1 MQQPDMNLTID
12 QRLRRRF
19 KALPVDWPRRLL
31 IGGLVLLLIVQGVR
45 LVYALVSP
53 ATPLGDWQPK
63 MPEAMAPAARAELF
77 ARVDPFYRTLSTG
90 AQTSSTV
97 TSLQI
102 QLFGIRMSY
111 GGVAGSAIIAG
122 SDGVQNS
129 IGIGEDIQ
137 PGVKLAAVH
146 FDHVEIDNAGK
157 RELLY
162 IDQAQ
167 GAAVAAGTAA
177 TPTLSAPQQTNA
189 QISGTIPISPQSIRA
204 GISFSPRSEGGRV
217 TGVAVGQQGD
227 GSAFQA
233 AGFRNGDVIRSINGR
248 PINAAG
254 DAAGLLSQVQ
264 PGARLS
270 LEVERGAGTV
280 PIAIIIPNG
289 NP

>member
-1 MQQPDMNLTID
+1 MILTID
-12 QRLRRRF
+12 QRVRRRL
-19 KALPVDWPRRLL
+19 KALPANWPRRLL
-31 IGGLVLLLIVQGVR
+31 LGALVLVLIVQLVR
-45 LVYALVSP
+45 LVYALVTP
-53 ATPLGDWQPK
+53 AAPVGEWRPK
-63 MPEAMAPAARAELF
+63 MPVEMDETARAELF
-77 ARVDPFYRTLSTG
+77 GRVDPFYRTIPTG
-90 AQTSSTV
+90 ESGNNQI

-102 QLFGIRMSY
+102 QLFGIRMST
-111 GGVAGSAIIAG
+111 GSGDGSAIIAG
-122 SDGVQNS
+122 TDGVQNS
-129 IGIGEDIQ
+129 IGVGEDIQ

-162 IDQAQ
+162 LDQAV
-167 GAAVAAGTAA
+167 GAAVSAGTAA
-177 TPTLSAPQQTNA
+177 PTSSAPQATNA
-189 QISGTIPISPQSIRA
+189 QVSGTIPLSPASVRA

-217 TGVAVGQQGD
+217 TGIAVGQQGD

-248 PINAAG
+248 PINAVG
-254 DAAGLLSQVQ
+254 DVAGLGSQIQ

>member
-1 MQQPDMNLTID
+1 MILTID
-12 QRLRRRF
+12 QRVRRRL
-19 KALPVDWPRRLL
+19 KALPANWPRRLL
-31 IGGLVLLLIVQGVR
+31 LGGLALVLIVQIVR
-45 LVYALVSP
+45 LVYALITPVSP
-53 ATPLGDWQPK
+53 VGEWRPK
-63 MPEAMAPAARAELF
+63 LPVEMAASARAELF
-77 ARVDPFYRTLSTG
+77 ARVDPFYRTIPTG
-90 AQTSSTV
+90 ESGSNQV
-97 TSLQI
+97 TALQI
-102 QLFGIRMSY
+102 QLFGIRMST
-111 GGVAGSAIIAG
+111 GSGDGSAIIAG

-129 IGIGEDIQ
+129 IGVGEDIQ

-162 IDQAQ
+162 LDQAV
-167 GAAVAAGTAA
+167 GAAVAAGSAS
-177 TPTLSAPQQTNA
+177 PTLSAPQETNA
-189 QISGTIPISPQSIRA
+189 QIGGTIPLSPASVRA

-217 TGVAVGQQGD
+217 TGIAVGQQGD

-248 PINAAG
+248 PVNAAG
-254 DAAGLLSQVQ
+254 DVAGLGSQVQ

>member
-1 MQQPDMNLTID
+1 MILTID
-12 QRLRRRF
+12 QRVRRRL

-31 IGGLVLLLIVQGVR
+31 LGGLALVLIVQIVR
-45 LVYALVSP
+45 LVYALVTPASP
-53 ATPLGDWQPK
+53 VGDWRPK
-63 MPEAMAPAARAELF
+63 MPVEMAASARNELF
-77 ARVDPFYRTLSTG
+77 ARVDPFYRTIPTG
-90 AQTSSTV
+90 EGGSSQV

-102 QLFGIRMSY
+102 QLFGIRMST
-111 GGVAGSAIIAG
+111 GSGDGSAIIAG

-129 IGIGEDIQ
+129 IGVGEEIQ

-162 IDQAQ
+162 LDQAV
-167 GAAVAAGTAA
+167 GAAVAAGTAP
-177 TPTLSAPQQTNA
+177 PTLSAPQETNA
-189 QISGTIPISPQSIRA
+189 QIGGTIPLSPASVRA
-204 GISFSPRSEGGRV
+204 GISFSPRTEGGRV
-217 TGVAVGQQGD
+217 TGIAVGQQGD

-233 AGFRNGDVIRSINGR
+233 AGFRNGDVIRSINGT
-248 PINAAG
+248 PVNAAG
-254 DAAGLLSQVQ
+254 DVVGLGAQVQ

>member
-1 MQQPDMNLTID
+1 MNLTFN
-12 QRLRRRF
+12 QTLRRRF
-19 KALPVDWPRRLL
+19 KSLPVDWPRRLL
-31 IGGLVLLLIVQGVR
+31 IGGLALVLIVQLVR
-45 LVYALVSP
+45 LAYALLTP
-53 ATPLGDWQPK
+53 GTPLGDWQPK
-63 MPEAMAPAARAELF
+63 MPQEMAPAARAELF
-77 ARVDPFYRTLSTG
+77 ARVDPFYRTVATG
-90 AQTSSTV
+90 TQGSSTV

-102 QLFGIRMSY
+102 QLFGIRMNY
-111 GGVAGSAIIAG
+111 GSELGSAIIAG
-122 SDGVQNS
+122 ADGVQNS
-129 IGIGEDIQ
+129 IGVGEEIQ
-137 PGVKLAAVH
+137 PGVKLAAVR
-146 FDHVEIDNAGK
+146 FDHVEIDNQGK

-162 IDQAQ
+162 LDQAQ
-167 GAAVAAGTAA
+167 GAAVAAGTA

-189 QISGTIPISPQSIRA
+189 TISGTIPISPMSIRA

-217 TGVAVGQQGD
+217 TGIAVGQQGD

-248 PINAAG
+248 PVNAAG
-254 DAAGLLSQVQ
+254 DAASLLSQVQ

>member
-1 MQQPDMNLTID
+1 MNLTID
-12 QRLRRRF
+12 PRLRRRF

-31 IGGLVLLLIVQGVR
+31 LGALVLILIVQLVR
-45 LVYALVSP
+45 LLFALISP

-63 MPEAMAPAARAELF
+63 MPQDMAPAARAELF
-77 ARVDPFYRTLSTG
+77 GRVDPFYRSMQTASESTS
-90 AQTSSTV
+90 QV
-97 TSLQI
+97 TGLQI
-102 QLFGIRMSY
+102 QLFGIRMNY
-111 GGVAGSAIIAG
+111 GTDLGSAIIAG
-122 SDGVQNS
+122 PDGIQNS
-129 IGIGEDIQ
+129 IGVGEDIQ
-137 PGVKLAAVH
+137 PGVKLVAVR

-162 IDQAQ
+162 LDQAQ
-167 GAAVAAGTAA
+167 GAAVAAGTAPG
-177 TPTLSAPQQTNA
+177 PTLSAPMQPNA
-189 QISGTIPISPQSIRA
+189 EISGTIPISPMSIRA

-217 TGVAVGQQGD
+217 TGIAVGQQGD

-248 PINAAG
+248 PVNAAG
-254 DAAGLLSQVQ
+254 DAASLLSQVQ

>member
-1 MQQPDMNLTID
+1 MNLTID
-12 QRLRRRF
+12 PRLRRRF

-31 IGGLVLLLIVQGVR
+31 LGALVLILIVQLVR
-45 LVYALVSP
+45 LLFALISP

-63 MPEAMAPAARAELF
+63 MPQDMAPAARAELF
-77 ARVDPFYRTLSTG
+77 GRVDPFYRSMQTGSESTS
-90 AQTSSTV
+90 QV
-97 TSLQI
+97 TGLQI
-102 QLFGIRMSY
+102 QLFGIRMNY
-111 GGVAGSAIIAG
+111 GTDLGSAIIAG
-122 SDGVQNS
+122 ADGIQNS
-129 IGIGEDIQ
+129 IGVGEDIQ
-137 PGVKLAAVH
+137 PGVKLVAVR

-162 IDQAQ
+162 LDQAQ
-167 GAAVAAGTAA
+167 GAAVAAGTAPG
-177 TPTLSAPQQTNA
+177 PTLSAPMQPNA
-189 QISGTIPISPQSIRA
+189 EISGTIPISPMSIRA

-217 TGVAVGQQGD
+217 TGIAVGQQGD

-248 PINAAG
+248 PVNAAG
-254 DAAGLLSQVQ
+254 DAASLLSQVQ

>member
-1 MQQPDMNLTID
+1 MNLTID
-12 QRLRRRF
+12 PRLRRRF

-31 IGGLVLLLIVQGVR
+31 LGALVLILIVQLVR
-45 LVYALVSP
+45 LLFALISP

-63 MPEAMAPAARAELF
+63 MPQDMAPAARAELF
-77 ARVDPFYRTLSTG
+77 GRVDPFYRSMQTASESTS
-90 AQTSSTV
+90 QV
-97 TSLQI
+97 TGLQI
-102 QLFGIRMSY
+102 QLFGIRMNY
-111 GGVAGSAIIAG
+111 GTDLGSAIIAG
-122 SDGVQNS
+122 ADGIQNS
-129 IGIGEDIQ
+129 IGVGEDIQ
-137 PGVKLAAVH
+137 PGVKLVAVR

-162 IDQAQ
+162 LDQAQ
-167 GAAVAAGTAA
+167 GAAVAAGTAPG
-177 TPTLSAPQQTNA
+177 PTLSAPMQPNA
-189 QISGTIPISPQSIRA
+189 EISGTIPISPMSIRA

-217 TGVAVGQQGD
+217 TGIAVGQQGD

-248 PINAAG
+248 PVNAAG
-254 DAAGLLSQVQ
+254 DAASLLSQVQ

>member
-1 MQQPDMNLTID
+1 MNLTIHP
-12 QRLRRRF
+12 RLRRRF

-31 IGGLVLLLIVQGVR
+31 LGALVLILIVQLVR
-45 LVYALVSP
+45 LLFALISP

-63 MPEAMAPAARAELF
+63 MPQDMAPAARAELF
-77 ARVDPFYRTLSTG
+77 GRVDPFYRSMQTGSESTS
-90 AQTSSTV
+90 QV
-97 TSLQI
+97 TGLQI
-102 QLFGIRMSY
+102 QLFGIRMNY
-111 GGVAGSAIIAG
+111 GTDLGSAIIAG
-122 SDGVQNS
+122 ADGIQNS
-129 IGIGEDIQ
+129 IGVGEDIQ
-137 PGVKLAAVH
+137 PGVKLVAVR

-162 IDQAQ
+162 LDQAQ
-167 GAAVAAGTAA
+167 GAAVAAGTAPG
-177 TPTLSAPQQTNA
+177 PTLSAPMQPNA
-189 QISGTIPISPQSIRA
+189 EISGTIPISPMSIRA

-217 TGVAVGQQGD
+217 TGIAVGQQGD

-248 PINAAG
+248 PVNAAG
-254 DAAGLLSQVQ
+254 DAASLLSQVQ

>member
-1 MQQPDMNLTID
+1 MNLTID
-12 QRLRRRF
+12 PRLRRRF

-31 IGGLVLLLIVQGVR
+31 LGALVLILVVQLVR
-45 LVYALVSP
+45 LLFALISP

-63 MPEAMAPAARAELF
+63 MPQDMAPAARAELF
-77 ARVDPFYRTLSTG
+77 GRVDPFYRSMQTASESTS
-90 AQTSSTV
+90 QV
-97 TSLQI
+97 TGLQI
-102 QLFGIRMSY
+102 QLFGIRMNY
-111 GGVAGSAIIAG
+111 GTDLGSAIIAG
-122 SDGVQNS
+122 ADGIQNS
-129 IGIGEDIQ
+129 IGVGEDIQ
-137 PGVKLAAVH
+137 PGVKLVAVR

-162 IDQAQ
+162 LDQAQ
-167 GAAVAAGTAA
+167 GAAVAAGTAPG
-177 TPTLSAPQQTNA
+177 PTLSAPMQPNA
-189 QISGTIPISPQSIRA
+189 EISGTIPISPMSIRA

-217 TGVAVGQQGD
+217 TGIAVGQQGD

-248 PINAAG
+248 PVNAAG

>member
-1 MQQPDMNLTID
+1 MILTID
-12 QRLRRRF
+12 QRVRRRL

-31 IGGLVLLLIVQGVR
+31 LAALALVLIVQIIR
-45 LVYALVSP
+45 LVYALITPASP
-53 ATPLGDWQPK
+53 VGEWRPK
-63 MPEAMAPAARAELF
+63 MPVEMAASARAELF
-77 ARVDPFYRTLSTG
+77 ARVDPFYRTIPTG
-90 AQTSSTV
+90 ETGNSQV

-102 QLFGIRMSY
+102 QLFGIRMST
-111 GGVAGSAIIAG
+111 GSGDGSAIIAG

-129 IGIGEDIQ
+129 IGVGEEIQ

-162 IDQAQ
+162 LDQAV
-167 GAAVAAGTAA
+167 GAAVAAGTA
-177 TPTLSAPQQTNA
+177 TPSSGAPQETNA
-189 QISGTIPISPQSIRA
+189 QISGTIPLSPASVRA

-217 TGVAVGQQGD
+217 TGIAVGQQGD

-248 PINAAG
+248 RVSAAG
-254 DAAGLLSQVQ
+254 DVAGLGSQVQ